1 MTLTVCGIRSP
12 LLLESSEQS
21 DGRLRRLRPRDVSTT
36 RQRGPCFG
44 KLRLSWGIRPLM
56 PPHEKLSAETEE
68 EAQAAAEQ
76 AEENKNLRLCARS
89 RGRVSFQRY
98 CKGVPQALPITGA
111 RPAAPSCPY
120 ALDRR
125 RGSSCRAI
133 RELGERKEW
142 PTGSS
147 LGHPEQRTLRSRE
160 DHRITTTIT
169 TLNIRCP
176 TRPMRISCTTKSLT
190 TTTTSWSAAR

>member
-68 EAQAAAEQ
+68 EEVKKELEELPLKIEQWEEEQEKLYQETASPEFYQQKPEEIVKTQKRLEQITEDLEKAYLRWEELDELAA
-76 AEENKNLRLCARS
+76 N
-89 RGRVSFQRY
+89 
-98 CKGVPQALPITGA
+98 
-111 RPAAPSCPY
+111 
-120 ALDRR
+120 
-125 RGSSCRAI
+125 
-133 RELGERKEW
+133 
-142 PTGSS
+142 
-147 LGHPEQRTLRSRE
+147 
-160 DHRITTTIT
+160 
-169 TLNIRCP
+169 
-176 TRPMRISCTTKSLT
+176 
-190 TTTTSWSAAR
+190 